1 MYHIKPDKRSHQSA
15 TAFCESL
22 ALLLDRKP
30 YDEISIS
37 DICQKC
43 GIART
48 TFYRLF
54 DTIDDILIYQFD
66 VLFEKSLESYASQPQ
81 SEKKISYAEI
91 ILKIALSNKPLIQAI
106 VSSGRNDL
114 FDFAT
119 REKENAIT
127 QNMNLNI
134 NEKER
139 MYCTPML
146 NAMIFVVI
154 KTWIA
159 NGCKETTNELYH
171 LIKKNL
177 KLIDEYS

>member
-1 MYHIKPDKRSHQSA
+1 MYHIKPDKRSHKSA

-22 ALLLDRKP
+22 AHLLDKKP

-37 DICQKC
+37 DICQEC

-54 DTIDDILIYQFD
+54 DTVDDILIYQFD
-66 VLFEKSLESYASQPQ
+66 GLFGESLASYTSQSQ
-81 SEKKISYAEI
+81 SAKRMSYAEI
-91 ILKIALSNKPLIQAI
+91 ILKITLSNKSLIQAI

-119 REKENAIT
+119 REKEYSIT

-134 NEKER
+134 NERER

-146 NAMIFVVI
+146 NAMIFAVI

-159 NGCKETTNELYH
+159 NGCRETTDELYR

>member
-1 MYHIKPDKRSHQSA
+1 MYHIKTDKRSMKSA
-15 TAFCESL
+15 NAFCESL
-22 ALLLDRKP
+22 AVLLKRKS

-37 DICQKC
+37 DICQEC
-43 GIART
+43 GLART

-54 DTIDDILIYQFD
+54 DTVDDILIYQFD
-66 VLFEKSLESYASQPQ
+66 RLFEKSLTEYISQPK
-81 SEKKISYAEI
+81 SSKKISYAKI
-91 ILKIALSNKPLIQAI
+91 LLKIALSNKPLIQAI

-119 REKENAIT
+119 RKRDYAIT
-127 QNMNLNI
+127 QNMNLDI

-146 NAMIFVVI
+146 NAMIFAVI

-159 NGCKETTNELYH
+159 NDCRETTDELYR
-171 LIKKNL
+171 LIKKNM